1 MLYGIYN
8 FMGDTLGRM
17 VPGMAFVAGA
27 SGLSNYFSWG
37 RGTTSGADAVSNVAR
52 DIATAAP
59 TVMAKAAFREGASRV
74 VPGGEHLAN
83 MTMDGVQGVF
93 DNVEPDVSPFRA
105 GAVAVASTAA
115 GVAANA
121 VLPFPLGILT
131 AYGAS
136 QAIKKADKAFLYNRR
151 GYEQQTVQT
160 EMKNNN
166 EKGYEHERIQD
177 SELMMSFMSLS

>member
-1 MLYGIYN
+1 MLFGIYN
-8 FMGDTLGRM
+8 FMGNTLGRTL
-17 VPGMAFVAGA
+17 PGMGFVVGV
-27 SGLSNYFSWG
+27 SGLSNYLSWG
-37 RGTTSGADAVSNVAR
+37 RGATSGTVAVSNVVR

-59 TVMAKAAFREGASRV
+59 KTIAKAALREGASRV

-83 MTMDGVQGVF
+83 MTMDGVQGAF
-93 DNVEPDVSPFRA
+93 NNVEPDVSLFRA
-105 GAVAVASTAA
+105 GAVAVVSTAA

-151 GYEQQTVQT
+151 GNEQQTFV
-160 EMKNNN
+160 EKMNNTKK
-166 EKGYEHERIQD
+166 KG
-177 SELMMSFMSLS
+177 